1 MVICS
6 IFQLED
12 YIMYQ
17 SGLVLAEKNRYVI
30 FNPWIFRNKKIR
42 STVSSL
48 VMSECRSVRA
58 DAALCCDRSHD
69 SVYRMIGLPQTCLY
83 TGKYAGR
90 FTIPTLS
97 PLQRQYLFTCKVSR
111 YCIFVPLGISLSRGC
126 QKRTLTVIGHWR
138 AVGPAL
144 KHYWINASCLLVY
157 LSSDVIDLYNV
168 CVIGQGRL
176 YRLP

>member
-1 MVICS
+1 
-6 IFQLED
+6 
-12 YIMYQ
+12 
-17 SGLVLAEKNRYVI
+17 
-30 FNPWIFRNKKIR
+30 
-42 STVSSL
+42 
-48 VMSECRSVRA
+48 MSECSLLHNRRSVRG

-111 YCIFVPLGISLSRGC
+111 YCIFVPHGISLSRGC
-126 QKRTLTVIGHWR
+126 QKRTLTVIG
-138 AVGPAL
+138 
-144 KHYWINASCLLVY
+144 HYWINASCLLVY
-157 LSSDVIDLYNV
+157 LSSDVIDLDNV

-176 YRLP
+176 YRSMVCHRCRSASLGIFSPCLWCQMLSRPMVRF